1 MNMGAWSYMAPRLE
15 AVLQRLGGVSAR
27 PRYVGPPEAAAPA
40 PGTAAAFEAQQ
51 AKLVDPPLPRAR
63 GQTP

>member
-15 AVLQRLGGVSAR
+15 AVLQRLGGVSTR

-40 PGTAAAFEAQQ
+40 PGTAAMFEAQQ
-51 AKLVDPPLPRAR
+51 AKLVDQALTLA
-63 GQTP
+63 